1 MKPSFSPGLDIRA
14 SIIPASS
21 NAEKPVSH
29 PRGTGKLLS
38 STQGVGLALL
48 RLEHAEGA
56 QQGDVALGFDFE
68 EGEESDGREKV
79 KRSWNVTPWWPD
91 WWPTK
96 PEEF

>member
-1 MKPSFSPGLDIRA
+1 MPRL
-14 SIIPASS
+14 
-21 NAEKPVSH
+21 
-29 PRGTGKLLS
+29 RGTGKLLS

-56 QQGDVALGFDFE
+56 QRGDVALGFDFE
-68 EGEESDGREKV
+68 EGEEGDSGEKM